1 MVNYR
6 LISLALTTLHT
17 LCQQRISVTQNITFI
32 VQTGM
37 SQKIIQVCTVIDD
50 RACGDFYRTGKSR
63 SSTHNNTFSA
73 LIFSKHI
80 SDLFVCTLRILL
92 PFPVLWQQRRVRYPF
107 SRQAVLHGFFQD
119 LNFHRLLTQKAR
131 DFPNLFQC
139 FCELRSRN
147 NVLPSSNDSNYCF
160 FHLNSRMD

>member
-1 MVNYR
+1 MTEFVV
-6 LISLALTTLHT
+6 I
-17 LCQQRISVTQNITFI
+17 FI
-32 VQTGM
+32 VPANLVAPLT
-37 SQKIIQVCTVIDD
+37 
-50 RACGDFYRTGKSR
+50 
-63 SSTHNNTFSA
+63 NTFSA

-80 SDLFVCTLRILL
+80 SGLFVCTLCILL

-160 FHLNSRMD
+160 FHLNSRMDWMPCKRATRETFMPGFIVCRIMAIFSREFLRLRASCPNRLPIISNWR